1 MAKEVKGIIPAL
13 ITPFTVD
20 GKVDE
25 QKLRKHVDY
34 LVPKTHGLFI
44 CGSYGS
50 APMMSVEERRRVAQV
65 VVEQVNGRVPVI
77 VQVGTPDTAS
87 TVVLAKHAQEIGAD
101 VVAAVEPYYYIHTQ
115 DAIYKHYAAI
125 IDAVTIPVY
134 IYNNPRYS
142 NFNVSTAQLVKLAE
156 MGLMGIKDS
165 SHNIA
170 LFYDFVG
177 SVTKPGFTFLI
188 GSQTH
193 LLPAVVIGAH
203 GCVSGLSNAFPELIV
218 GIYDAAMRSD
228 YATAATLQKKAN
240 ALRKLTGEGIPIP
253 FYHAVLPMRGVDLG
267 YPRAPFTPLPEG
279 RVAEIRQQ
287 LETMG
292 MIELAG
298 A

>member
-1 MAKEVKGIIPAL
+1 MAKEVRGVIPAV
-13 ITPFTVD
+13 ITPFTAD
-20 GKVDE
+20 GEVDE
-25 QKLRKHVDY
+25 QKLRKHVEY

-44 CGSYGS
+44 CGSYGC
-50 APMMSVEERRRVAQV
+50 APLMSDAERRRTAEVI
-65 VVEQVNGRVPVI
+65 VEQVNGRVPVI
-77 VQVGTPDTAS
+77 VQIGTPDTAS
-87 TVVLAKHAQEIGAD
+87 TIALAKHAKEIGAD
-101 VVAAVEPYYYIHTQ
+101 VVAAVEPYYYIHTA
-115 DAIYKHYAAI
+115 DAIFKHYGAI
-125 IDAVTIPVY
+125 IDAVDLPVY

-156 MGLMGIKDS
+156 MGLAGIKDS

-177 SVTKPGFTFLI
+177 NVTKSGFTFLI

-218 GIYDAAMRSD
+218 AIYEAAMHND
-228 YATAATLQKKAN
+228 YAAAATLQKKAN

-253 FYHAVLPMRGVDLG
+253 FYHAVLPMRGIDLG
-267 YPRAPFTPLPEG
+267 SPHAPFLPISEA

-287 LETMG
+287 LEVMH
-292 MIELAG
+292 MIEPAK